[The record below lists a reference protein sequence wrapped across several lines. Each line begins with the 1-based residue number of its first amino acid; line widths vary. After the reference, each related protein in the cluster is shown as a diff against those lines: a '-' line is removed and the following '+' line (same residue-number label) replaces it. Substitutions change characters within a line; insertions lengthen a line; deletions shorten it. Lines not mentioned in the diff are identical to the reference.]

1 MTRLL
6 AILMIVTLLI
16 GHSSSVAA
24 AICKHQDAHEH
35 ALARESR
42 DATVAAIPLAE
53 EAAAAHSKK
62 TSQSSSNAIHWP
74 TDLLPATL
82 PAVPFRMAEPPRFPP
97 AGQAPLASASIRPL
111 LEPPPA

>member
-1 MTRLL
+1 
-6 AILMIVTLLI
+6 MIVTLLI

-42 DATVAAIPLAE
+42 DASVAAVPLAE
-53 EAAAAHSKK
+53 EAAATHSKK
-62 TSQSSSNAIHWP
+62 SPQTPGSAIHWP

-82 PAVPFRMAEPPRFPP
+82 PAVPFRLAEQLRLRP
-97 AGQAPLASASIRPL
+97 GDQAPLASASIRPL
-111 LEPPPA
+111 LEPPSA

>member
-1 MTRLL
+1 
-6 AILMIVTLLI
+6 MIVTLLI

-35 ALARESR
+35 ALARESL
-42 DATVAAIPLAE
+42 DAGIAAVPLAE

-62 TSQSSSNAIHWP
+62 SSQAPSNAIHWP

-82 PAVPFRMAEPPRFPP
+82 PTVPFRVAEPLRLRP
-97 AGQAPLASASIRPL
+97 ADQAPLASASVRPL
-111 LEPPPA
+111 LEPPSA